1 MKAALALPLL
11 LTAMPVMAEDLTPVE
26 LFVAHRAATVCV
38 AQLGIVSIKE
48 AVQFEQKKW
57 IEAGL
62 TPAQYK
68 VFNDQSEA
76 GGWISR
82 MVTEKIDSRGG
93 CKAVQ
98 DRMNRQNARP
108 SYQL

>member
-1 MKAALALPLL
+1 
-11 LTAMPVMAEDLTPVE
+11 MANELTP
-26 LFVAHRAATVCV
+26 LDQFVAYRAATICV
-38 AQLGIVSIKE
+38 TQLGITSMKNAI
-48 AVQFEQKKW
+48 QFEQKKW

-62 TPAQYK
+62 TPAQYH
-68 VFNDQSEA
+68 VFNDQSES

-82 MVTEKIDSRGG
+82 MVNEKIDSRGG